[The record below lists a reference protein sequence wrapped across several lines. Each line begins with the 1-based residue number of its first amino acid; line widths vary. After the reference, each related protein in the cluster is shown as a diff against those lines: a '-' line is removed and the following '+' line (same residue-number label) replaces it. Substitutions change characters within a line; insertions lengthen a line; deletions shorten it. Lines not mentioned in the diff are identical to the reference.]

1 MGNSLIVMHV
11 EESRK
16 LRMGMKQSTRLRYAE
31 LRCELSFA
39 GLSLGFCLLSGNVWI
54 FDVCRSLTSDLPEC
68 CRNGF
73 CPHHHHGQPSQDSPK
88 NDCECKSRDP
98 QLLTRLAVCS
108 GAFAD
113 DFLFA

>member
-1 MGNSLIVMHV
+1 MRALV
-11 EESRK
+11 
-16 LRMGMKQSTRLRYAE
+16 
-31 LRCELSFA
+31 A

-73 CPHHHHGQPSQDSPK
+73 CPHHGQPPQDSSK

-98 QLLTRLAVCS
+98 QLLTVSLSAPA
-108 GAFAD
+108 AFAD